1 MNAIDRT
8 QVEKCARLGR
18 RLSARYDDYRRDA
31 LTHLGEDGPEAQETA
46 HIAAALFSL
55 RDSDVEQY
63 RKVMAEVFDDEQAAR
78 LIDEEAGA

>member
-18 RLSARYDDYRRDA
+18 KMSAHFDDYLKDA
-31 LTHLGEDGPEAQETA
+31 LAHLGEDGPEAQETA

-55 RDSDVEQY
+55 RDSNVEQY
-63 RKVMAEVFDDEQAAR
+63 RKVMAAVLDEEQAAR